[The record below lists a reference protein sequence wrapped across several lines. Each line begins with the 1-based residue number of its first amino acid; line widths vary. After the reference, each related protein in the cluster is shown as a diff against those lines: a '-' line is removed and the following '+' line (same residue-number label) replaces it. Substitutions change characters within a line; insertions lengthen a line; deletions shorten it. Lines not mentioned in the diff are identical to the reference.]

1 LRFRFLTSLGLL
13 AQIQKS
19 FQFDTIAKQFS
30 LFIETCFN
38 TSSAR
43 MIVDRSLEPN
53 KHSSL
58 KGMF

>member
-1 LRFRFLTSLGLL
+1 FRLL
-13 AQIQKS
+13 ASLVLLTQSQKS
-19 FQFDTIAKQFS
+19 LPFDTIAMQSS

-43 MIVDRSLEPN
+43 MIVDRLLEPN